1 MRMFKNYKPLEFFSI
16 IAAVL
21 FVIGMIFFIPV
32 LIHFLEVGTVNK
44 LPTLIVSGFVIMTAI
59 ICWFSGII
67 LSTLVNQHKQDFEF
81 QQAFEF
87 FQFNDYIVIFLLQ
100 TEKIVT
106 VIYFAYHLRRM
117 RCDDKLNVRKSTF

>member
-59 ICWFSGII
+59 VCWFSGII

-81 QQAFEF
+81 QTQM
-87 FQFNDYIVIFLLQ
+87 VINRYKDLFSEEKQ
-100 TEKIVT
+100 ETE
-106 VIYFAYHLRRM
+106 
-117 RCDDKLNVRKSTF
+117 